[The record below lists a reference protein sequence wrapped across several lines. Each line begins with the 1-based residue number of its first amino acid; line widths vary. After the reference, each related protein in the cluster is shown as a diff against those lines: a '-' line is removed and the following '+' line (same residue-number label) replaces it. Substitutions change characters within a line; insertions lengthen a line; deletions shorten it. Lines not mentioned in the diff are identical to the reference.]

1 MKTKIIFVLPLI
13 VLLFSCAKERTI
25 KVSAINPATDVG
37 YADLR
42 ITIHAS
48 KTGAD
53 GEELTK
59 VYEGYLNENGEVYAT
74 FKVKKGRYYIIKCQS
89 PTNVNVCYTNNTTYT
104 YDIHDPNNKEFVF
117 EIAPCAQLKL
127 KIQNVNCEGPNDHF
141 KLIYNGRQVGGQ
153 DGLIGAVIKDEYG
166 CYTLEQGHWSDVPMG
181 KRYYKWEVTRSS
193 GTTVTYDTVNLNQG
207 EQKVYNIHY

>member
-117 EIAPCAQLKL
+117 EIAPCAYSKL
-127 KIQNVNCEGPNDHF
+127 TINNVNCEGPNDLMVLF
-141 KLIYNGRQVGGQ
+141 QNLQVGSSVTTGWQHHGCAFWQTNGQ
-153 DGLIGAVIKDEYG
+153 SQHA
-166 CYTLEQGHWSDVPMG
+166 MG
-181 KRYYKWEVTRSS
+181 NIYYRWEVTRS
-193 GTTVTYDTVNLNQG
+193 GNTTIHYDTVYYAPGVLTEYEIN
-207 EQKVYNIHY
+207 Y

>member
-74 FKVKKGRYYIIKCQS
+74 FNVKKGRYYVIKCQS
-89 PTNVNVCYTNNTTYT
+89 PPNVNVCYTNNTTYT

-117 EIAPCAQLKL
+117 EIAPCGNLQINVKNVDCQGASD
-127 KIQNVNCEGPNDHF
+127 KIVFHF
-141 KLIYNGRQVGGQ
+141 KPVYLEG
-153 DGLIGAVIKDEYG
+153 IGNMLPLERFG
-166 CYTLEQGHWSDVPMG
+166 CYENEFIQETVPMG
-181 KRYYKWEVTRSS
+181 IWIATWEVIKN
-193 GTTVTYDTVNLNQG
+193 GVTTNHDSLFYIPVNQLFYFNLF
-207 EQKVYNIHY
+207 Y